1 MNKVFYIIALIF
13 SVVFFFIVGY
23 YVSEVSAA
31 RSLLFYDSYMNL
43 YSSYGNSMTSLY
55 SISPERL
62 TEQGGIVCLFF
73 FLFFIFV
80 DIMGLVKVKTPTT
93 RVLSIIGI
101 ALGGLFILWDLMM
114 MSSPGSMSFD
124 EVGIG
129 FLIYALIA
137 MAFSL
142 VGLIQSIKFSRVQG
156 IVGNPTDGLL
166 DS

>member
-1 MNKVFYIIALIF
+1 MNKVFYIIALVF

-23 YVSEVSAA
+23 YVSEVSTA

-43 YSSYGNSMTSLY
+43 YSSYGSNMTSLY

-62 TEQGGIVCLFF
+62 TEQGGIISLFF

-80 DIMGLVKVKTPTT
+80 DIMGLIRVKTTT
-93 RVLSIIGI
+93 SRVFSIIGI
-101 ALGGLFILWDLMM
+101 ALGALFILWDLIM
-114 MSSPGSMSFD
+114 MSSPGALSFD

-129 FLIYALIA
+129 FLIYALIT
-137 MAFSL
+137 MAFSI
-142 VGLIQSIKFSRVQG
+142 VGLIQSIKFFNSNGV
-156 IVGNPTDGLL
+156 VGNPTSELL